1 MKRCK
6 QCGTFYSESNAV
18 CPKCGIELPYAD
30 DSAELGHQAINTE
43 ELRKQKI
50 KSWILLA
57 IGVPALIGFIYLVYF
72 LIRTF
77 TLEGI

>member
-18 CPKCGIELPYAD
+18 CPKCGIEFPAANDSD
-30 DSAELGHQAINTE
+30 DFDNRAINTG

-50 KSWILLA
+50 KSWMILA
-57 IGVPALIGFIYLVYF
+57 VGVPALIGFIYLVYF
-72 LIRTF
+72 LIQSF
-77 TLEGI
+77 I